1 MAVDVSLKLND
12 QMSPPLQH
20 ITKALSTVISNMR
33 QMQGLNNGAMKSAAA
48 EVAAASRQFD
58 MMSTASQKAA
68 KTTKEVGDAAEKSGQ
83 KTRGLGSAIGGLI
96 NAAGGLYL
104 VQKGMDLV
112 KSSVTSASDFAENM
126 SKSDEVFKG
135 NAKTV
140 QNWAVNANKN
150 FGLAKNQALQAT
162 SLFGDMGTSMGLS
175 RKEAA
180 KMSMSLA
187 GLAGDL
193 SSFHNVS
200 LDQSMTALNGV
211 FTGETESL
219 KQLGVVMTQD
229 NLQAFAASKGI
240 EKKVQDMSQAE
251 QVELRYQYVMEHT
264 KNAHGDFAR
273 TSDQTANS
281 LRTFAGAV
289 DNLKIAIGQGLIPV
303 ITPVIQGL
311 TKMINAFTSLP
322 TGVQKGIGAFALIG
336 GTVGVAIA
344 AFTRI
349 SRTVKDFKE
358 AIGGLKAAGNLGKL
372 LGNLKLP
379 PQALL
384 IAGILAAIA
393 AAAYLVYKNWDKI
406 KPAVDNVTNAL
417 RPAIQ
422 VMMQVINTIRGVLT
436 PVINAIKPV
445 VAGAINAIK
454 SAFSQGGA
462 AFNAL
467 KAVANVVVNAIII
480 AINLLALHIRVSIA
494 IIRAAIHAAVAVF
507 QFFKSAVVA
516 AINRVK
522 AVINT
527 LKSVVN
533 SVKNTWRSAWNGM
546 KSVVSGFASGVVG
559 KIKGMF
565 SKLKS
570 VFTNGIKAI
579 KKKWENFKNMF
590 KGGFNISLPRFAK
603 GVKNFGGGP
612 AVVGEH
618 GPEIV
623 TLPKGSSVIPNH
635 ESKKLVRS
643 QAVSSAP
650 AGSHSVS
657 ITVPK
662 LADAIYVRSDGDIDA
677 IANALVKKLELVA
690 GDVA

>member
-1 MAVDVSLKLND
+1 MAVDVTLKLSD
-12 QMSPPLQH
+12 QMSQPLQH
-20 ITKALSTVISNMR
+20 ITKALGTVISNMR
-33 QMQGLNNGAMKSAAA
+33 QMQGLNNGAMRSAAA
-48 EVAAASRQFD
+48 EVATASRQLD
-58 MMSTASQKAA
+58 LMSTTSAKAA
-68 KTTKEVGDAAEKSGQ
+68 KSTKAVGEAAERSGQ
-83 KTRGLGSAIGGLI
+83 KTKGLGSAIGGLI

-112 KSSVTSASDFAENM
+112 KSSVQSASDLAENT

-140 QNWAVNANKN
+140 QNWAKNANKS

-219 KQLGVVMTQD
+219 KSLGVVMTQD

-240 EKKVQDMSQAE
+240 EKKIQDMSQAE

-281 LRTFAGAV
+281 LRTFEGAI

-311 TKMINAFTSLP
+311 TKMIDAFTGLP
-322 TGVQKGIGAFALIG
+322 SGVQKGIGAFALIG
-336 GTVGVAIA
+336 GTVGIAIA
-344 AFTRI
+344 AFTKV
-349 SRTVKDFKE
+349 SKTVKEFKE
-358 AIGGLKAAGNLGKL
+358 AIGGLKTAGNLGKL
-372 LGNLKLP
+372 FDGIKLP
-379 PQALL
+379 PQALP
-384 IAGILAAIA
+384 IVGILAAIA

-445 VAGAINAIK
+445 VVNAINAVK

-467 KAVANVVVNAIII
+467 KVVANFAVNMIVV

-494 IIRAAIHAAVAVF
+494 VIKVAIHAAVAVF

-522 AVINT
+522 SVINT

-533 SVKNTWRSAWNGM
+533 SVKATWTSAWNGM
-546 KSVVSGFASGVVG
+546 KSAVSGFVSGVVG
-559 KIKGMF
+559 EIKGMF
-565 SKLKS
+565 TKLKNI
-570 VFTNGIKAI
+570 FTSGIKAI
-579 KKKWENFKNMF
+579 KKKWQDFKNMF
-590 KGGFNISLPRFAK
+590 KGGFDISLPHFAK
-603 GVKNFGGGP
+603 GVSNFGGGP

-623 TLPKGSSVIPNH
+623 TLPKGASVIPNR

-643 QAVSSAP
+643 QTVSSAP
-650 AGSHSVS
+650 AGSHTT